1 MITTRSNFDLSAVTT
16 FAIPARCDLWVEY
29 DSPAD
34 IPGVLATAAEE
45 GKPFLHI
52 GEGSN
57 MLFTRDFPG
66 IVAHSRVKGMEVL
79 SDSPEHLTVRVG
91 AGVPMDEFVQ
101 WACDHELWGIEN
113 LSGIPGEAG
122 ASAVQNVGAY
132 GTEAADSIV
141 AVHAYDRYMAE
152 FVTIPAEE
160 CSFGYRDSLF
170 KQPDTRG
177 RYVIHHVD
185 YRLSR
190 VSRPNVSYPAFKGV
204 FSADPS
210 TPGLVREAV
219 MMIRDSKLPAPTQ
232 VPSAG
237 SFFKNPVVDPAQLAR
252 VVAVEGNDEFPHY
265 PAGDSLWKIPAA
277 WLIDKCGWKGQRRG
291 NAAVWHLQPL
301 VITNPDRRATGEEIV
316 ALENEI
322 RQSVLARYGIEL
334 TPEVEHI

>member
-1 MITTRSNFDLSAVTT
+1 MITTRNNFDLSAVTT

-34 IPGVLATAAEE
+34 IPEVLAMAAAE

-66 IVAHSRVKGMEVL
+66 VVAHSQVDGIEEYHA
-79 SDSPEHLTVRVG
+79 SIDCLTVRVG
-91 AGVPMDEFVQ
+91 AGVSMDAFVK
-101 WACDHELWGIEN
+101 WACERKLWGVEN

-132 GTEAADSIV
+132 GAEAADTIV
-141 AVHAYDRYMAE
+141 SVEAYDRDKGE

-160 CSFGYRDSLF
+160 CRFAYRDSLF
-170 KQPDTRG
+170 KQLKG
-177 RYVIHHVD
+177 RYVIHHIV
-185 YRLSR
+185 YRLNR
-190 VSRPNVSYPAFKGV
+190 VPSPNVNYPAFNGI
-204 FSADPS
+204 FESAPV
-210 TPGLVREAV
+210 TPGQVREAV
-219 MMIRDSKLPAPTQ
+219 MKIRDSKLPHPSH

-237 SFFKNPVVDPAQLAR
+237 SFFKNPVVDSELLAR
-252 VVAVEGNDEFPHY
+252 VAAVEGDDEMPRY
-265 PAGDSLWKIPAA
+265 PAGDSMWKIPAA
-277 WLIDKCGWKGQRRG
+277 WLIDKCGWKGRRLG

-322 RQSVLARYGIEL
+322 RQSVYARYGIEL

>member
-16 FAIPARCDLWVEY
+16 FAVPAKCDLWVEY

-34 IPGVLATAAEE
+34 IPDVLAIAARE

-66 IVAHSRVKGMEVL
+66 VVAHSLVKGIEEL
-79 SDSPEHLTVRVG
+79 SSTHEEIIVRVG
-91 AGVPMDEFVQ
+91 AGVPMDEFVE
-101 WACDHELWGIEN
+101 WACEHELWGIEN

-132 GTEAADSIV
+132 GTEAADTIV
-141 AVHAYDRYMAE
+141 AVHAYDRNMDE

-160 CSFGYRDSLF
+160 CQFGYRDSLF
-170 KQPDTRG
+170 KHPDVKG

-190 VSRPNVSYPAFKGV
+190 LPKPNVSYPAFKG
-204 FSADPS
+204 FFLEAPQH
-210 TPGLVREAV
+210 PKQVREAV
-219 MMIRDSKLPAPTQ
+219 REIRDSKLPDPAK

-237 SFFKNPVVDPAQLAR
+237 SFFKNPVVNSQQLAHLI
-252 VVAVEGNDEFPHY
+252 AIEGGEDFPHY
-265 PAGDSLWKIPAA
+265 PAGESEWKVPAA
-277 WLIDKCGWKGQRRG
+277 WLIDRCSWKGHRQG
-291 NAAVWHLQPL
+291 NVAVWHLQPL
-301 VITNPDRRATGEEIV
+301 VITNPERRATGDEVV

-322 RQSVLARYGIEL
+322 RNSVLERYGIEL